1 MYQAS
6 NTNAAQKV
14 CRILKTLSQPDPM
27 RLSDIAAGAEVNAT
41 TALRI
46 LETLVQEGF
55 VNKDPA
61 HAKRYMLGDAALT
74 LGIAMQGR
82 DHIRDRVRPALL
94 RLAAV
99 SSDTALASVR
109 QGLDAVCIDREF
121 GDFPIRWNH
130 LDIGGRRPLGV
141 GSVGLALLAWQ
152 PAAERETIVE
162 LIAPRLLSRYPRLTP
177 LRLQQEIERS
187 LGNGYAV
194 LLDVVVERIGG
205 VAVPIFGADGRPV
218 AALGIA
224 GLSDRIASRL
234 PALAK
239 ALQKEA
245 AALSVTESALR
256 ES

>member
-6 NTNAAQKV
+6 NTTAPQKV
-14 CRILKTLSQPDPM
+14 CRILKILSQPDPM

-46 LETLVQEGF
+46 LETLVDEGF
-55 VNKDPA
+55 VRKDPA

-74 LGIAMQGR
+74 LGLAMQGR
-82 DHIRDRVRPALL
+82 GHIRDRVRPALL

-99 SSDTALASVR
+99 SSDTALLSTR

-121 GDFPIRWNH
+121 GDFPIRSNH
-130 LDIGGRRPLGV
+130 LEIGSRRPLGV

-152 PAAERETIVE
+152 PPEERDTIFK
-162 LIAPRLLSRYPRLTP
+162 LIAPRLTSRYPRLTP
-177 LRLQQEIERS
+177 LRLQQEMERS

-224 GLSDRIASRL
+224 GLSDRILSRL
-234 PALAK
+234 PMLAK
-239 ALQKEA
+239 ALQQEA
-245 AALSVTESALR
+245 AALSTQESLSR
-256 ES
+256 P